1 MSFTLQQSPFLA
13 PLLGDQ
19 EVMGLFSVEA
29 DIEAMLK
36 FESALAQA
44 QAKFGFIPDKAAE
57 QITKGIKTFAPD
69 HDQLALGIARDGM
82 VVPALVLQLKAATNL
97 HLHFGATSQDAI
109 DTSLMLRAKQTVST
123 LNSRIESLLAK
134 LEELSIT
141 HGQNNLMA
149 RTRMQQALP
158 FTVAERIATWRS
170 GLDDALAALVGCQ
183 FPLQFGGPIGVL
195 REFGD
200 KAAALKTELA
210 RQLGLDVKPDNWHAA
225 RGPIVSLGNA
235 MSHLTGTLGKIGTD
249 YCLMAQNEFAEVK
262 LSSGGTSSAMHHKQN
277 PVHAETLVT
286 LARFNATLISG
297 LHHAMVHEQERSGA
311 AWTLEW
317 TLLPQMIVAASSA
330 TRLAGELL
338 ESTVAMGKP

>member
-1 MSFTLQQSPFLA
+1 MSFTLQQSSFLA

-19 EVMGLFSVEA
+19 EIAGLFSVEA
-29 DIEAMLK
+29 DIAAMLE

-44 QAKFGFIPDKAAE
+44 QAKLGFIPAEAAAH
-57 QITKGIKTFAPD
+57 ITKGIKTFTPD
-69 HDQLALGIARDGM
+69 LDQLASGIARDGM

-97 HLHFGATSQDAI
+97 HFHFGATSQDAI
-109 DTSLMLRAKQTVST
+109 DTSLMLRAKQTVAV
-123 LNSRIESLLAK
+123 LKRRANSLLTK
-134 LEELSIT
+134 LAELSST
-141 HGQNNLMA
+141 QGQNNLMA

-158 FTVAERIATWRS
+158 FTVADRIATWRS
-170 GLDDALAALVGCQ
+170 GLDDALAALVMCQ

-210 RQLGLDVKPDNWHAA
+210 RQLGLDVKPDNWHAS
-225 RGPIVSLGNA
+225 RGPIVALGNA
-235 MSHLTGTLGKIGTD
+235 MSHLTGTLGKFGTD
-249 YCLMAQNEFAEVK
+249 YVLMAQNEFAEVK
-262 LSSGGTSSAMHHKQN
+262 LSSGGASSAMHHKRN
-277 PVHAETLVT
+277 PVRAETLVT

-297 LHHAMVHEQERSGA
+297 LHHCMVHEQERSGA

-317 TLLPQMIVAASSA
+317 MLLPQMIVAAAAA